1 MYQSS
6 ASATYKF
13 TLLLSIFF
21 GLTAARAEAAKGKM
35 SVLNCGSKKVKLCVY
50 NKTDVSLLTDNR
62 TVELGPGEWTSHVG
76 CSTDGGCKVKVVA
89 SGGSCVTTSH
99 ETAIA
104 DAKTLD
110 EVSYRFNGSSFD
122 KVSDDRAYFD
132 NAANRVCPGTPT
144 NLSFSALNCTGGSLS
159 ICVYA
164 DGDLTRSTAM
174 RDGISDT
181 FGCGK
186 PDACTVIVG
195 SCPLKQPKAV
205 TYTLSAA
212 AYTVTRRQSPPGTF
226 SFARASDDVK
236 FFESGKASCPAA
248 R

>member
-6 ASATYKF
+6 VSATHKF
-13 TLLLSIFF
+13 ALLLSILF
-21 GLTAARAEAAKGKM
+21 GLTAAKAEAAKGKL

-50 NKTDVSLLTDNR
+50 DKTDISLLSENR
-62 TVELGPGEWTSHVG
+62 SVELDPGEWTSKVG
-76 CSTDGGCKVKVVA
+76 CSTDGGCKVKVVQ
-89 SGGSCVTTSH
+89 SGAGCVSTSH
-99 ETAIA
+99 ETSIA

-132 NAANRVCPGTPT
+132 NAANQVCPGTPR
-144 NLSFSALNCTGGSLS
+144 NISFSALNCTGGSLS
-159 ICVYA
+159 ICVYV
-164 DGDLTRSTAM
+164 DGDLTRSAAL
-174 RDGISDT
+174 RDGGSET

-186 PDACTVIVG
+186 PDACTVIIG

-205 TYTLSAA
+205 TYTLSTA
-212 AYTVTRRQSPPGTF
+212 AYTVTRRKDPPGTF
-226 SFARASDDVK
+226 SFTRASDDVK
-236 FFESGKASCPAA
+236 VFDSGKASCPAA